1 MRLTTQQN
9 AVVVPNEAIQ
19 TGQTGA
25 FVYVVKPDQTV
36 ESRPVVTGSR
46 VEQDMVVS
54 EDSQLG
60 ETVVTE
66 GQLRLAPGSIWCGQ
80 RGTRR
85 RRGGGEGPAAWGGSK
100 APRRPRLEGRLPCGP

>member
-1 MRLTTQQN
+1 MPITSCGPASSCASRLRLTTQQN

-19 TGQTGA
+19 TGQNGA
-25 FVYVVKPDQTV
+25 FVYVVKPDKTV

-54 EDSQLG
+54 EGLAVG

-66 GQLRLAPGSIWCGQ
+66 GQLRLAPGSKVVVKGRQ
-80 RGTRR
+80 RG
-85 RRGGGEGPAAWGGSK
+85 RRG
-100 APRRPRLEGRLPCGP
+100 PRERS